1 VLALPH
7 SGGLRG
13 ALLGGTLLSTLGCAL
28 GTRTALPLLTLGIRG
43 GGLLGSTFAG
53 AGLVVAIPVA
63 FGARAT
69 FALLTCPGLVG
80 GRGVGLVALIRTL
93 SLGLTLLST
102 PTILLITSA
111 CILCA
116 TSIVLATTRI
126 VIATAVGVS
135 AAFVS
140 ARTILTLLRSTG
152 GGHGEREAA
161 RGLGLLLSLCTLGR
175 RGGRGGR
182 GGILLLVTVLILALL
197 LILALGLLSLQNLI
211 VGATAQGGSYL
222 LLEGAE
228 VEIQSLD

>member
-175 RGGRGGR
+175 RGGRGG
-182 GGILLLVTVLILALL
+182 ILLLVTVLILALL

-211 VGATAQGGSYL
+211 VRATAQGGSYL